1 MENYV
6 PHTLANFIMSKKY
19 ICEEESELRRV
30 IKVQSLTIKKLKSNK
45 EINKYE
51 KNLTRLDGYTEQ
63 K

>member
-1 MENYV
+1 
-6 PHTLANFIMSKKY
+6 MSKKY